1 MVVCK
6 LFRMPATR
14 KVSTRQME
22 ILIAFAEENMDLMD
36 LMTNMALGR
45 LSRGPQAHQATSRAW
60 NAVANKLNAVAD
72 GVTKNADQWRRV
84 S

>member
-22 ILIAFAEENMDLMD
+22 ILIAFAEENMDI
-36 LMTNMALGR
+36 ALGR